1 MNDLFKIIFDTAAK
15 HLPVFIERHKH
26 LLNGKD
32 WLYIDCLIQ
41 KTGES
46 HGMVLG
52 NYPYSFDGSPNTFE
66 VAKKKRNVAQKI
78 FVVYGQT
85 NFYTSFPFQNY
96 ITIYGGGMIGLNV
109 VLAVSNFPPELDHQ
123 FVMEVLE
130 LSGQMD
136 APLRKLIDEEF
147 EKCRRVGY
155 VAQPPEVMQ
164 D

>member
-1 MNDLFKIIFDTAAK
+1 MNPLFKIIFDTAIN
-15 HLPVFIERHKH
+15 HFPVFLMQNKA

-32 WLYIDCLIQ
+32 WLYMDCLIQ

-46 HGMVLG
+46 SGIVLG
-52 NYPYSFDGSPNTFE
+52 KYPYRESNPDTFE
-66 VAKKKRNVAQKI
+66 VAKKKRNAAQKI
-78 FVVYGQT
+78 FVVYGQM

-147 EKCRRVGY
+147 ARYKLTGY
-155 VAQPPEVMQ
+155 VIQPPAVMPGT
-164 D
+164 